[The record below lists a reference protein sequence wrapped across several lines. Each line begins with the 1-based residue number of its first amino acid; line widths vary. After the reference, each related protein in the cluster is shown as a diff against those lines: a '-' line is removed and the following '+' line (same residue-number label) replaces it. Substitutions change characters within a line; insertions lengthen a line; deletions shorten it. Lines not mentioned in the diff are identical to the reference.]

1 VQVADAGSGLDVSTA
16 QYRFSHNGGSTWVG
30 DWLTATVSGLDGTT
44 APQVMTATNV
54 LFNQDSDMRN
64 VIQFR
69 ITDMAGLIGTS
80 PLYTVQI
87 DSTPPTNPADLT
99 SPSHTPGVWTD
110 GNTVRFYVS
119 SHVDVPSVDARLHG
133 TRGGVALPGSPLR
146 PTVRKSDLPECFRE
160 VALQNAAAFANSR
173 G

>member
-16 QYRFSHNGGSTWVG
+16 QYRFSRNGGSTWVG

-54 LFNQDSDMRN
+54 LFNQDSDTRN

-69 ITDMAGLIGTS
+69 ITDMAGLVGTS

-110 GNTVRFYVS
+110 DNIVRFTWT
-119 SHVDVPSVDARLHG
+119 HTGADATSGL
-133 TRGGVALPGSPLR
+133 
-146 PTVRKSDLPECFRE
+146 
-160 VALQNAAAFANSR
+160 
-173 G
+173 